1 MRKQK
6 SLNKDVGH
14 LYEELAEDF
23 LKKRK
28 CQIIEKNF
36 RTRQGE
42 IDLIIR
48 DREYLVFVEVK
59 YRKDDSLGM
68 PFEAVD
74 YKKQRQIC
82 RISDQYRMFHQIS
95 EFTPMRFDV
104 ISICG
109 SQIEWFQNAFAYMG
123 RK

>member
-6 SLNKDVGH
+6 TFNKDVGTW
-14 LYEELAEDF
+14 YEELAEDY
-23 LKKRK
+23 LKERK
-28 CQIIEKNF
+28 CQILEKNF

-42 IDLIIR
+42 IDLIIK
-48 DREYLVFVEVK
+48 DQEYLVFVEVK
-59 YRKDDSLGM
+59 YRKNASLGM
-68 PFEAVD
+68 PYEAVD

-82 RISDQYRMFHQIS
+82 RISDYYRVFHQVS

-109 SQIEWFQNAFAYMG
+109 SQIDWIKNAFAYIG
-123 RK
+123 R